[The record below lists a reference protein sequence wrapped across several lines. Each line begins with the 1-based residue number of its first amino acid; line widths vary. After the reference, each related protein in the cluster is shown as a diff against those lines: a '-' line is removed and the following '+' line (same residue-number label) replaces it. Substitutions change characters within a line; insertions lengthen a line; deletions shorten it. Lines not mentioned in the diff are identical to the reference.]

1 MAWFECILCEYSLS
15 FNILFIFIL
24 DMTQTTA
31 DLIVM
36 VALGKPSI
44 KEVKMDQL
52 QKMKKIFNLGLLRGK
67 DKMTHFRAIANLLRK
82 EGYIT
87 IHDSKEEDQG
97 SLTRDDVK
105 VVKEI
110 ILDESTAKDS

>member
-1 MAWFECILCEYSLS
+1 MQFLY
-15 FNILFIFIL
+15 FFL
-24 DMTQTTA
+24 DMPQTTA

-52 QKMKKIFNLGLLRGK
+52 QKMKKVFNLGLLRGR
-67 DKMTHFRAIANLLRK
+67 DKMTPIREIANSLRN
-82 EGYIT
+82 EGFIT
-87 IHDSKEEDQG
+87 IPESKEEDQASVTCG
-97 SLTRDDVK
+97 DVK

-110 ILDESTAKDS
+110 ILGECTAKDS

>member
-1 MAWFECILCEYSLS
+1 
-15 FNILFIFIL
+15 
-24 DMTQTTA
+24 MTQTTA

-36 VALGKPSI
+36 VALDKPSI

-52 QKMKKIFNLGLLRGK
+52 QKLKKIFNLGLLRGK
-67 DKMTHFRAIANLLRK
+67 DKMTHIRAIANSLRN

-87 IHDSKEEDQG
+87 IHESEKEDQG
-97 SLTRDDVK
+97 SVTRGDVK

-110 ILDESTAKDS
+110 SLEQSIAKDS

>member
-1 MAWFECILCEYSLS
+1 MP
-15 FNILFIFIL
+15 
-24 DMTQTTA
+24 QTTA
-31 DLIVM
+31 DIIVM

-52 QKMKKIFNLGLLRGK
+52 QKMKKVFNLGMLRGK
-67 DKMTHFRAIANLLRK
+67 DKMTHVRAIANSLRD

-87 IHDSKEEDQG
+87 IPKSKDEDQG
-97 SLTRDDVK
+97 SVTRGDVK

-110 ILDESTAKDS
+110 ILGESTAKDS

>member
-1 MAWFECILCEYSLS
+1 MLCEYSLS
-15 FNILFIFIL
+15 FIFIL

-31 DLIVM
+31 ELIVIK
-36 VALGKPSI
+36 ALGKPSI
-44 KEVKMDQL
+44 KGVKMDQL
-52 QKMKKIFNLGLLRGK
+52 QKTKKIFNLGLLRGK
-67 DKMTHFRAIANLLRK
+67 DKMTHIRAIANSLCK

-87 IHDSKEEDQG
+87 IHESKDEDQG

-110 ILDESTAKDS
+110 ILEESTAKDT

>member
-1 MAWFECILCEYSLS
+1 MP
-15 FNILFIFIL
+15 
-24 DMTQTTA
+24 QTTA
-31 DLIVM
+31 DIIVM

-52 QKMKKIFNLGLLRGK
+52 QKMKKVFNLGMLRGK
-67 DKMTHFRAIANLLRK
+67 DKMTHVRAIANSLRN

-87 IHDSKEEDQG
+87 IPKSKEEDQG
-97 SLTRDDVK
+97 SVTRCDVK

-110 ILDESTAKDS
+110 ILGESTAKDS

>member
-67 DKMTHFRAIANLLRK
+67 DKMTHIRAIANLLRK

-110 ILDESTAKDS
+110 ILEESTAKDS

>member
-1 MAWFECILCEYSLS
+1 MP
-15 FNILFIFIL
+15 
-24 DMTQTTA
+24 QTTA
-31 DLIVM
+31 DIIVM

-52 QKMKKIFNLGLLRGK
+52 QKMKKVFNLGMLRGK
-67 DKMTHFRAIANLLRK
+67 DKMTHVRAIANSLRN

-87 IHDSKEEDQG
+87 IPKSKEEDQG
-97 SLTRDDVK
+97 SVTRGDVK

-110 ILDESTAKDS
+110 ILGESTAKDS

>member
-1 MAWFECILCEYSLS
+1 MP
-15 FNILFIFIL
+15 
-24 DMTQTTA
+24 QTTA
-31 DLIVM
+31 DIIVM

-52 QKMKKIFNLGLLRGK
+52 QKMKKVFNLGMLRGK
-67 DKMTHFRAIANLLRK
+67 DKMTHVRVIANSLRN

-87 IHDSKEEDQG
+87 IPKSKEEDQG
-97 SLTRDDVK
+97 SVTRCDVK

-110 ILDESTAKDS
+110 ILGESTAKDS

>member
-1 MAWFECILCEYSLS
+1 MP
-15 FNILFIFIL
+15 
-24 DMTQTTA
+24 QTTA
-31 DLIVM
+31 DIIVM

-52 QKMKKIFNLGLLRGK
+52 QKMKKVFNLGMLRGK
-67 DKMTHFRAIANLLRK
+67 DKMTHVRAIANSLRN

-87 IHDSKEEDQG
+87 IPKSKEEDQG
-97 SLTRDDVK
+97 SVTRGDVK

-110 ILDESTAKDS
+110 ILGESTSKDS

>member
-1 MAWFECILCEYSLS
+1 MP
-15 FNILFIFIL
+15 
-24 DMTQTTA
+24 QTTA

-52 QKMKKIFNLGLLRGK
+52 QKMKKVFNLGLLRGK
-67 DKMTHFRAIANLLRK
+67 DKMTFIRAIANSLRN

-87 IHDSKEEDQG
+87 IPESKEEDLG
-97 SLTRDDVK
+97 SLTRVDIK
-105 VVKEI
+105 VVKDI
-110 ILDESTAKDS
+110 ILSECKPKDP

>member
-1 MAWFECILCEYSLS
+1 MNIAFLLTCS
-15 FNILFIFIL
+15 FFIFIL
-24 DMTQTTA
+24 DMPQTTA

-52 QKMKKIFNLGLLRGK
+52 QKMKKVFNLSLLRGK
-67 DKMTHFRAIANLLRK
+67 DKMTHIRAIANSLRN

-87 IHDSKEEDQG
+87 IPESKEEDQG
-97 SLTRDDVK
+97 SVTRGDVK

-110 ILDESTAKDS
+110 ILGECTAKDS

>member
-1 MAWFECILCEYSLS
+1 
-15 FNILFIFIL
+15 
-24 DMTQTTA
+24 MTQTTA

-36 VALGKPSI
+36 VALDKPSI

-67 DKMTHFRAIANLLRK
+67 DKMTHIRAIANSLRN

-87 IHDSKEEDQG
+87 VRESEEEDQG
-97 SLTRDDVK
+97 SVTRGDVK

-110 ILDESTAKDS
+110 SLEQSIVKDS

>member
-1 MAWFECILCEYSLS
+1 MNIAFLLTCS
-15 FNILFIFIL
+15 FFIFIL
-24 DMTQTTA
+24 DMPQTTA

-52 QKMKKIFNLGLLRGK
+52 QKMKKVFNLGLLRGK
-67 DKMTHFRAIANLLRK
+67 DKMTHIRAIANSLRN

-87 IHDSKEEDQG
+87 IRESKEEDQG
-97 SLTRDDVK
+97 SVTRGDVK

-110 ILDESTAKDS
+110 ILGECTAKDS

>member
-1 MAWFECILCEYSLS
+1 MNIALLLTYS
-15 FNILFIFIL
+15 LFIFTP
-24 DMTQTTA
+24 DMPQSTA

-36 VALGKPSI
+36 VALGEPSI

-52 QKMKKIFNLGLLRGK
+52 QKMKKVFNLGLLRGK
-67 DKMTHFRAIANLLRK
+67 DKMTYIRVIANSLRN

-87 IHDSKEEDQG
+87 IPESKEEDQG
-97 SLTRDDVK
+97 SVTRGDVK

-110 ILDESTAKDS
+110 ILGESTAKGS

>member
-1 MAWFECILCEYSLS
+1 M
-15 FNILFIFIL
+15 NIALLLTCSLFIFIP
-24 DMTQTTA
+24 DMPQTTA

-52 QKMKKIFNLGLLRGK
+52 QKMKKIFNLGILRGK
-67 DKMTHFRAIANLLRK
+67 DKMTYIRAIANSLRN

-87 IHDSKEEDQG
+87 IPESKEEDQG
-97 SLTRDDVK
+97 SVTRGDVK

-110 ILDESTAKDS
+110 ILGESTAKDS